1 MTYTVKPDEIAFL
14 IKPVEFDDKGNW
26 SGEIA
31 TAIAMHK
38 DSTIKKKDL
47 SHLIDLITML
57 GAFLDVMNY
66 DDYVYDTVEER
77 RNDIIDLEMKK
88 RPPIYE
94 EVEGTEGKVI
104 RLTAFTKTEGN
115 A

>member
-1 MTYTVKPDEIAFL
+1 MTYTVRPDEIAFL
-14 IKPVEFDDKGNW
+14 IKPVEFDKHNNW

-31 TAIAMHK
+31 TAVAMHK
-38 DSTIKKKDL
+38 DSTIKKKEL
-47 SHLIDLITML
+47 SHLVDLVTLIN
-57 GAFLDVMNY
+57 AFLDVMNY
-66 DDYVYDTVEER
+66 DDYVYDTVEQH
-77 RNDIIDLEMKK
+77 RNDTIELEMKNQ
-88 RPPIYE
+88 PPIYE

>member
-1 MTYTVKPDEIAFL
+1 MTYTVRPDEIAFL
-14 IKPVEFDDKGNW
+14 IKPVEFDKHGNW

-31 TAIAMHK
+31 TAVAMHK
-38 DSTIKKKDL
+38 DSAIKKKEL
-47 SHLIDLITML
+47 SHLVDLVTLIN
-57 GAFLDVMNY
+57 AFLDVMNY
-66 DDYVYDTVEER
+66 DDYVYDTVEQH
-77 RNDIIDLEMKK
+77 RNDTIELEMKNQ
-88 RPPIYE
+88 PPIYE

>member
-1 MTYTVKPDEIAFL
+1 MTYTIKPDEIAFL
-14 IKPVEFDDKGNW
+14 IKPVEFDKHGNW

-31 TAIAMHK
+31 TAVAMHK
-38 DSTIKKKDL
+38 NSTIKKKEL
-47 SHLIDLITML
+47 SNLIDLVTMI

-66 DDYVYDTVEER
+66 DEYVYDIVEQR
-77 RNDIIDLEMKK
+77 RNDIIELEMKNK
-88 RPPIYE
+88 PPIYE
-94 EVEGTEGKVI
+94 EVEGTKGKVI

>member
-1 MTYTVKPDEIAFL
+1 MTYSVKVDEIAFL
-14 IKPVEFDDKGNW
+14 LKPVGFDKHNNW
-26 SGEIA
+26 TGEVA
-31 TAIAMHK
+31 TAIAMHEEN
-38 DSTIKKKDL
+38 TIKKEEM
-47 SHLIDLITML
+47 SHLVDLVTML
-57 GAFLDVMNY
+57 GAFIDVMQY
-66 DDYVYDTVEER
+66 DDYVFETVEHR
-77 RNDIIDLEMKK
+77 RNEMIDLEMKN

>member
-1 MTYTVKPDEIAFL
+1 VTYTVRPDEIAFL
-14 IKPVEFDDKGNW
+14 IKPVEFDKHGNW

-31 TAIAMHK
+31 TAVAMHK
-38 DSTIKKKDL
+38 DSAIKKKEL
-47 SHLIDLITML
+47 SHLVDLVTLIN
-57 GAFLDVMNY
+57 AFLDVMNY
-66 DDYVYDTVEER
+66 DDYVYDTVEQH
-77 RNDIIDLEMKK
+77 RNDTIELEMKNQ
-88 RPPIYE
+88 PPIYE

>member
-1 MTYTVKPDEIAFL
+1 MTYTVRPDEIAFL
-14 IKPVEFDDKGNW
+14 IKPVEFDKHGNW

-31 TAIAMHK
+31 TAVAMHK
-38 DSTIKKKDL
+38 DSTIKKEEL
-47 SHLIDLITML
+47 SHLVDLVTLIN
-57 GAFLDVMNY
+57 AFLDVMNY
-66 DDYVYDTVEER
+66 DDYVYDTVEQH
-77 RNDIIDLEMKK
+77 RNDTIELEMKNQ
-88 RPPIYE
+88 PPIYE